1 MNQHHTILIVDDDP
15 ESAASLRFLLEKNG
29 FYTEVATTAAE
40 TTLYL
45 ETGFPDLIVMDVVLP
60 DIPGTELCKALK
72 QNKRLAAIPVI
83 LISGLRMTPETRAS
97 SLSAGAADFLPKPI
111 SMELLLAA
119 VRSALVSSQAE
130 DDRLA
135 SDREMNTFSQYSR
148 QEAPETAVIF
158 DSAPLKVQFP
168 EAHQHFVQDYIQLI
182 DQAVDE
188 RFFKTDGSLKD
199 KTSRLA
205 EKLSFMKSGAR
216 DVIEIHRLA
225 VHTRIQNVNAKER
238 RIVMEEGR
246 FLLISLMGIL
256 INLYRR
262 KSY

>member
-29 FYTEVATTAAE
+29 FYTVVATSAAE
-40 TTLYL
+40 TTRYL
-45 ETGFPDLIVMDVVLP
+45 ETGFPDLILMDVVLP
-60 DIPGTELCKALK
+60 DIPGTELCHALK
-72 QNKRLAAIPVI
+72 QNKRLASLPVI
-83 LISGLRMTPETRAS
+83 LISGLRVTPETRAG
-97 SLSAGAADFLPKPI
+97 SLSSGAADFLPKPI
-111 SMELLLAA
+111 SKEPLLAA
-119 VRSALVSSQAE
+119 VRSALVNSRAE
-130 DDRLA
+130 DDRIA

-148 QEAPETAVIF
+148 REVPETAVIF
-158 DSAPLKVQFP
+158 EAAPLKVQFP
-168 EAHQHFVQDYIQLI
+168 EAHQHFIQDYIHLI

-188 RFFKTDGSLKD
+188 RFYKIDGGLRD
-199 KTSRLA
+199 KTVRLA
-205 EKLSFMKSGAR
+205 EKLCFMKSDAK

-225 VHTRIQNVNAKER
+225 VQSRIHNVNVKER

-246 FLLISLMGIL
+246 FLLISLMGAL